1 MIDKTTGLVGLGEA
15 AQLVGVKPWKI
26 TYAMTAGYVEEPP
39 RVANKRAFDAEA
51 IERLK
56 MFFGSEETAD
66 E

>member
-1 MIDKTTGLVGLGEA
+1 MEQQKAEYVGLREA
-15 AQLVGVKPWKI
+15 AQLIGVRPWKI
-26 TYAMTAGYVEEPP
+26 TYALGAGYISEPP

-56 MFFGSEETAD
+56 AYFGPEREAD